1 MMLEAAVQKPILF
14 LDFDGTVS
22 ERDAIDAI
30 LEEFADER
38 WLGVEEEWKSGRI
51 GSRECLAR
59 QMEFVRAAPRELD
72 ALLSSIKLDEGFGA
86 LLDACARLD
95 VSVNILSDGFD
106 YCIRRILAGA
116 SEPHV
121 KKLLR
126 GVRVYSSHLAH
137 AGGGRWQTEFPH
149 YRSPCAHGC
158 ATCKP
163 TVMNQ
168 LNPREATSVFVGDG
182 LSDAYAAR
190 EADLVFAKK
199 SLALFCREQGIT
211 HTVYA
216 SLNDVATRLEELVR
230 QPLSLSRGKEERA
243 RA

>member
-1 MMLEAAVQKPILF
+1 MMLEASPRKPILF
-14 LDFDGTVS
+14 LDFDGTIS

-38 WLGVEEEWKSGRI
+38 WVAVEEEWKSGRI

-72 ALLSSIKLDEGFGA
+72 ALLASIKLDEGFGA
-86 LLDACARLD
+86 LLDACALLNVD
-95 VSVNILSDGFD
+95 VNIVSDGFD
-106 YCIRRILAGA
+106 YCIRRILTVA
-116 SEPHV
+116 SDPHV
-121 KKLLR
+121 KKLMR
-126 GVRVYSSHLAH
+126 GVRACSSHLAH
-137 AGGGRWQTEFPH
+137 AGGGRWQTEFPY

-163 TVMNQ
+163 AVMNL
-168 LNPREATSVFVGDG
+168 LNPQDAVSVFVGDG
-182 LSDAYAAR
+182 LSDRYAAR

-199 SLALFCREQGIT
+199 SLALFCREQSIA

-216 SLNDVATRLEELVR
+216 SLNDVATRLEEIVR
-230 QPLSLSRGKEERA
+230 EPIRMSHEMEERA